1 MKTLRDQTILVIENL
16 NDFELAILRERVMA
30 STEHVIFNEELIR
43 KDLENSGID
52 PGMYIDTCK
61 NIFNRFNFEELK
73 PKDE

>member
-61 NIFNRFNFEELK
+61 NIFDKFNFEEFK